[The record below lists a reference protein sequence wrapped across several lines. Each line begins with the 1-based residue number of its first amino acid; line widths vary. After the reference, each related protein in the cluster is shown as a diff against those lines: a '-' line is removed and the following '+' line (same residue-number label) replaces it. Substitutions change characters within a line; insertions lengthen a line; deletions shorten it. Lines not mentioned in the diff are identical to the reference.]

1 MTTTTTAAL
10 LSTEGPAQDFDYD
23 IGATAKE
30 RNAILDE
37 VHETWAQIRA
47 LAETQDPKQVFWDKR
62 DPFVGVTVST
72 VSTAISARKCG
83 NIGRWCDRLV
93 TTNHDGVDDSRIDP
107 K

>member
-47 LAETQDPKQVFWDKR
+47 LAETQDPKQVLWDKR
-62 DPFVGVTVST
+62 DLLLVSPCQQFRPQFLPESVET
-72 VSTAISARKCG
+72 
-83 NIGRWCDRLV
+83 L
-93 TTNHDGVDDSRIDP
+93 DGGATD